1 MNLPPLL
8 QQEVE
13 KWASRQGISSEQFI
27 LTAVVDK
34 IAVLN
39 HQVPEESA
47 NAQDSKAASVK
58 SSQQPKVYRKE
69 GILVVDA
76 DLPEKFDIN
85 AFINELREERIQD
98 QMAL

>member
-1 MNLPPLL
+1 MMNLPPLL

-34 IAVLN
+34 VAALN
-39 HQVPEESA
+39 HQPEESA
-47 NAQDSKAASVK
+47 NAQDLEAICVK
-58 SSQQPKVYRKE
+58 PSQQPKIYRKE

-76 DLPEKFDIN
+76 DLPEFDIN
-85 AFINELREERIQD
+85 AFIEELREERIQD

>member
-13 KWASRQGISSEQFI
+13 KWASRQGISFEQFI
-27 LTAVVDK
+27 LTTVVNK
-34 IAVLN
+34 VAALN

-58 SSQQPKVYRKE
+58 PSQQLKVYRQE

-76 DLPEKFDIN
+76 NLPEKFDIN

-98 QMAL
+98 QIAL

>member
-34 IAVLN
+34 VAALN
-39 HQVPEESA
+39 HQPEESA
-47 NAQDSKAASVK
+47 NAQEDSKAMCIMPP
-58 SSQQPKVYRKE
+58 QQPKVYWKE

-76 DLPEKFDIN
+76 DLPEKCDIN
-85 AFINELREERIQD
+85 AFIEELREERIRD

>member
-27 LTAVVDK
+27 LTVVVDK
-34 IAVLN
+34 IAALN

-47 NAQDSKAASVK
+47 NTQEDFEAICVNP
-58 SSQQPKVYRKE
+58 SQQPKFYRKE

-76 DLPEKFDIN
+76 RKVVRQI
-85 AFINELREERIQD
+85 IVG
-98 QMAL
+98 

>member
-1 MNLPPLL
+1 MNLPTLL

-34 IAVLN
+34 VAALN
-39 HQVPEESA
+39 HQVSEESA
-47 NAQDSKAASVK
+47 NAQDSKAASVN